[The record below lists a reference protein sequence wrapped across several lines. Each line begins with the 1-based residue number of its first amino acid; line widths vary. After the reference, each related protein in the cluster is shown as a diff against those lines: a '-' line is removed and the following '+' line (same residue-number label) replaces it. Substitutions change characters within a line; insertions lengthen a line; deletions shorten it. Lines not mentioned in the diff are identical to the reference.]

1 MGCEES
7 TQRDVFYNIPKSIK
21 LLGVK
26 SMASPP
32 DQECGQ
38 ISIPVLPDYEMR
50 LLTAMAFF
58 LGRKVNQQAAAVVAM
73 YLRQSHDRILT
84 QVEFY
89 AQQQGMSKWDLL
101 NLIYEDPDR
110 VQKLLD
116 RAGKVHDSEPDVFG
130 GLE

>member
-1 MGCEES
+1 
-7 TQRDVFYNIPKSIK
+7 
-21 LLGVK
+21 
-26 SMASPP
+26 MASPL
-32 DQECGQ
+32 DQKPQE
-38 ISIPVLPDYEMR
+38 ISIPVLPDYEMQ

-89 AQQQGMSKWDLL
+89 AQQLSLSKWDLL
-101 NLIYEDPDR
+101 NLIFHDPDR
-110 VQKLLD
+110 ARELLD
-116 RAGKVHDSEPDVFG
+116 SAGKVHDSEADIFG

>member
-1 MGCEES
+1 
-7 TQRDVFYNIPKSIK
+7 
-21 LLGVK
+21 
-26 SMASPP
+26 MASPLEQKEQTS
-32 DQECGQ
+32 QE
-38 ISIPVLPDYEMR
+38 ISIPVLPDYEMQ

-89 AQQQGMSKWDLL
+89 AQRLGMSKWELL
-101 NLIYEDPDR
+101 NLISQDS
-110 VQKLLD
+110 D
-116 RAGKVHDSEPDVFG
+116 RAREILDSVGKVHDQEPDVFG